1 MSTVKKPVE
10 RQTAELRV
18 LTDFFT
24 SFFASD
30 EQQVA
35 VDKWVTPELV
45 TTATTAISNLLA
57 VLVLIGWL
65 SSSDVETLT
74 KAVVALVGAG
84 EVIVVNSVL
93 IWKFISSRMTLKT
106 RVLEMKYQYVESLAI
121 EQMRASK

>member
-93 IWKFISSRMTLKT
+93 IWKFISSRLALKS
-106 RVLEMKYQYVESLAI
+106 RVLEMKYQYVEALAV